1 MKYRFF
7 LFLLVALFLIQCS
20 NDNQGSNSQLI
31 TKTVSEKKIILKSS
45 NLKDLKSKQLII
57 IDIQPYAEIPDNL
70 VNYVYKELCKIY
82 PHVNLFKS
90 IPLPPSA
97 YYAPRN
103 RYRADS
109 LINILKSNTK
119 DGHVTIGLTCKDI
132 SSDKGSIKDYGIM
145 GLGFKPGKSCVV
157 SPFRLSKNNLN
168 DQFFKVAIHELGH
181 TQGLDH
187 CPDKTCIMTDANS
200 KNTTDNEI
208 GFCKKCNTFLKEK
221 DWRI

>member
-1 MKYRFF
+1 MKYRSF
-7 LFLLVALFLIQCS
+7 LFLLVAFFLIQCS
-20 NDNQGSNSQLI
+20 NDTKSSNSQLI
-31 TKTVSEKKIILKSS
+31 TKTVSEKKVILKTS
-45 NLKDLKSKQLII
+45 NPKVVKPKQRTI

-82 PHVNLFKS
+82 PNVNLLNR
-90 IPLPPSA
+90 IPLPQRA
-97 YYAPRN
+97 YYVPRN

-109 LINILKSNTK
+109 LIDILKSNTK

-132 SSDKGSIKDYGIM
+132 SSEKGSIKDYGIM
-145 GLGFKPGKSCVV
+145 GLGFQPGKSCVV

-200 KNTTDNEI
+200 KNTTENEI
-208 GFCKKCNTFLKEK
+208 GFCKKCNAFLKEK
-221 DWRI
+221 GWRI

>member
-45 NLKDLKSKQLII
+45 NLKDVKSKQLII
-57 IDIQPYAEIPDNL
+57 IDIQPYAEVPDNL
-70 VNYVYKELCKIY
+70 VNYVYKELCQIY
-82 PHVNLFKS
+82 PHVNLLKS

-97 YYAPRN
+97 FYVPRN

-145 GLGFKPGKSCVV
+145 GLGFQPGKSCVV

-200 KNTTDNEI
+200 KNTTDNEK
-208 GFCKKCNTFLKEK
+208 GFCKKCNTFLKIK
-221 DWRI
+221 GWRI

>member
-1 MKYRFF
+1 MKYRSF
-7 LFLLVALFLIQCS
+7 LFLLVAFFLIQCS
-20 NDNQGSNSQLI
+20 NDTKSSNSQLI
-31 TKTVSEKKIILKSS
+31 TKTVSEKKVILKTS
-45 NLKDLKSKQLII
+45 NPKVVKPKQRTI

-82 PHVNLFKS
+82 PNVNLLNR
-90 IPLPPSA
+90 IPLPQRA
-97 YYAPRN
+97 YYVPRN

-109 LINILKSNTK
+109 LIDILKSNTK

-132 SSDKGSIKDYGIM
+132 SSEKGSIKDYGIM
-145 GLGFKPGKSCVV
+145 GLGFQPGKSCVV

-187 CPDKTCIMTDANS
+187 CSDKTCIMTDANS
-200 KNTTDNEI
+200 KNTTENEI
-208 GFCKKCNTFLKEK
+208 GFCKKCNAFLKEK
-221 DWRI
+221 GWRI